1 MAEDIYLQMQKL
13 ANATQVKLQ
22 KMSNEATAKSFKYN
36 SEEAKASRDWQTEM
50 SNTSHQREIKDLK
63 KAGLNPVLSANQG
76 AQSYTTS
83 SASAEA
89 ENPSSGMAQLAASE
103 MSGMAGIK
111 SSEISA
117 AATKHAAATTAAAQR
132 AAAAQAAAAQKYA
145 ADVAYRTAQE
155 HNQTVLEKTKLEN
168 EGKLKVIDATPPNS
182 LWGMIWKAADQTGIK
197 DIGLKSKFANGIRNT
212 FYGVLNNPATFFAQV
227 GKNMKADYY
236 VLSNNGYRICH
247 DTLKNLG
254 IRETKYARDM
264 LVKGVVFGQTQPL
277 RVIANL
283 FMINHRGSGGR
294 PY

>member
-1 MAEDIYLQMQKL
+1 MADIYLQMQKL

-36 SEEAKASRDWQTEM
+36 SEEAKASRSWQEQM
-50 SNTSHQREIKDLK
+50 SNTAHQREVKDLK
-63 KAGLNPVLSANQG
+63 KAGLNPVLSANSG

-145 ADVAYRTAQE
+145 ADIAYRTAQE
-155 HNQTVLEKTKLEN
+155 HNQTVLEKTRLEN
-168 EGKLKVIDATPPNS
+168 EGKLKVIDATPPNN
-182 LWGMIWKAADQTGIK
+182 LWSFLWKVSDGSGIK
-197 DIGLKSKFANGIRNT
+197 DTILRSKFVQGINNT
-212 FYGVLNNPATFFAQV
+212 FKGVLNNPSSFFANV
-227 GKNMKADYY
+227 GKNVTSDYF
-236 VLSNNGYRICH
+236 VLSNNGLKIASQ
-247 DTLKNLG
+247 TLNNLG
-254 IRETKYARDM
+254 IRNTDYARKM
-264 LVKGVVFGQTQPL
+264 LVKGVVFGQVQPL
-277 RVIANL
+277 KIIANL
-283 FMINHRGSGGR
+283 FMINQRGSGR
-294 PY
+294 RYY